1 MSTAVL
7 ENYINGELVASSA
20 SETLDLISP
29 VDESVVG
36 RAPISNLADVVRDR
50 NPPHHPH
57 HPPQG
62 LADHARRHRELLA
75 QAGRLPVG
83 SFDRNPALDV
93 APTPPRACH
102 TPHPAEGVK
111 P

>member
-36 RAPISNLADVVRDR
+36 RAPIPNLADVVVIGI
-50 NPPHHPH
+50 HHTTRPK
-57 HPPQG
+57 
-62 LADHARRHRELLA
+62 D
-75 QAGRLPVG
+75 
-83 SFDRNPALDV
+83 
-93 APTPPRACH
+93 
-102 TPHPAEGVK
+102 
-111 P
+111 

>member
-36 RAPISNLADVVRDR
+36 RAPIPNLADVVRDR
-50 NPPHHPH
+50 NPPH

-75 QAGRLPVG
+75 QASRLPVG
-83 SFDRNPALDV
+83 SFDRIPLS
-93 APTPPRACH
+93 TRRRR
-102 TPHPAEGVK
+102 HPAPATHPIPLKE
-111 P
+111 